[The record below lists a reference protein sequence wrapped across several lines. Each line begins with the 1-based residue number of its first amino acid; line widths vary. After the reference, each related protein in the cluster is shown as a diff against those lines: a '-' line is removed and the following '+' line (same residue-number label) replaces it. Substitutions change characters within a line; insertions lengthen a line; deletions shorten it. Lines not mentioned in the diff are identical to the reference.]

1 MWLGLV
7 RMLKTGT
14 STLGYI
20 VLRSSFRYR
29 VDWNIFCTGYLD
41 LKPGLGILRV
51 AWKGLWLGRFN
62 VKSIST
68 LIIHVYRTMTAQFFS
83 VSQRICWIHFGSLDV
98 VMVVKGIPFSS
109 FSNFLEIA
117 DSQTSAGTTGVVP
130 GIIACEIFYGGL
142 SLYSFMLSYNYVTE
156 TH

>member
-1 MWLGLV
+1 
-7 RMLKTGT
+7 
-14 STLGYI
+14 
-20 VLRSSFRYR
+20 
-29 VDWNIFCTGYLD
+29 
-41 LKPGLGILRV
+41 
-51 AWKGLWLGRFN
+51 
-62 VKSIST
+62 
-68 LIIHVYRTMTAQFFS
+68 
-83 VSQRICWIHFGSLDV
+83 
-98 VMVVKGIPFSS
+98 MVVKGIPFSS